1 MIKKSSCI
9 MINTPEF
16 WYKKDLISKF
26 KTLLLLP
33 FSIIWILLSLIKR
46 NFAKRYKSHLK
57 VICIGNLSIGGTGK
71 TPFSIQTYKILE
83 ILGYK
88 PVFLTRGY
96 RGLTKGPILVN
107 KSHNHKDV
115 GDEALLLSKV
125 GTTIVSSNRC
135 IGAKYIENLKK
146 NYDVI
151 IMDDGLQNY
160 QLEQDIKLLLIDKKL
175 LFGNGYCI
183 PAGPLRQTIT
193 QGLKKIDAIIFT
205 GDGDIKDINL
215 NFINNIQN
223 FDTKLEIKNTFKTK
237 QNNFLAFCAL
247 GNPIK
252 FFNTLK
258 KNNFK
263 IVLTKSFPDHYEY
276 KNKDI
281 NTLKEEADNR
291 NLKLITTE
299 KDYVKIDDKENE
311 ISVLPIE
318 INFSKAD
325 GNKFK
330 SFLKEKIND

>member
-1 MIKKSSCI
+1 MS
-9 MINTPEF
+9 
-16 WYKKDLISKF
+16 
-26 KTLLLLP
+26 
-33 FSIIWILLSLIKR
+33 
-46 NFAKRYKSHLK
+46 KRYKSHLK

-146 NYDVI
+146 NYDII

>member
-1 MIKKSSCI
+1 

-33 FSIIWILLSLIKR
+33 FSIVWILLSLIKK

-146 NYDVI
+146 NYDII

-281 NTLKEEADNR
+281 NTLREEADNR

>member
-1 MIKKSSCI
+1 

-16 WYKKDLISKF
+16 WYKKDLISRF

-223 FDTKLEIKNTFKTK
+223 FDTKLEIKNNFKTK

-258 KNNFK
+258 KNNFN

>member
-1 MIKKSSCI
+1 
-9 MINTPEF
+9 MINTPKF

-26 KTLLLLP
+26 KTFLLLP
-33 FSIIWILLSLIKR
+33 FSIVWILLSLIKK
-46 NFAKRYKSHLK
+46 NFVKRYKSHLK

-146 NYDVI
+146 NYDII

-205 GDGDIKDINL
+205 GDGDTKDINL
-215 NFINNIQN
+215 NFINNIRN

>member
-1 MIKKSSCI
+1 
-9 MINTPEF
+9 MINTPKF

-33 FSIIWILLSLIKR
+33 FSIVWILLSLIKK
-46 NFAKRYKSHLK
+46 NFVKRYKSHLK

-146 NYDVI
+146 NYDII

-160 QLEQDIKLLLIDKKL
+160 QLEQDVKLLLIDKKL

-205 GDGDIKDINL
+205 GDGDTKDINL
-215 NFINNIQN
+215 NFINNIQ
-223 FDTKLEIKNTFKTK
+223 KGKI
-237 QNNFLAFCAL
+237 
-247 GNPIK
+247 
-252 FFNTLK
+252 
-258 KNNFK
+258 NFK
-263 IVLTKSFPDHYEY
+263 IF
-276 KNKDI
+276 
-281 NTLKEEADNR
+281 
-291 NLKLITTE
+291 
-299 KDYVKIDDKENE
+299 
-311 ISVLPIE
+311 
-318 INFSKAD
+318 
-325 GNKFK
+325 
-330 SFLKEKIND
+330 

>member
-1 MIKKSSCI
+1 

-33 FSIIWILLSLIKR
+33 FSIIWILLSLIKK
-46 NFAKRYKSHLK
+46 NFAKRYKSHLQ

-135 IGAKYIENLKK
+135 KGAKYIENLKK
-146 NYDVI
+146 NYDII

-160 QLEQDIKLLLIDKKL
+160 QLEQDIKLLLIDKKF

-237 QNNFLAFCAL
+237 KNNFLAFCAL

-281 NTLKEEADNR
+281 NTLREEADNR

>member
-1 MIKKSSCI
+1 

-16 WYKKDLISKF
+16 WYKKDLISRF

-223 FDTKLEIKNTFKTK
+223 FDTKLEIKNNFKTK

-281 NTLKEEADNR
+281 KTLREDADNR

>member
-1 MIKKSSCI
+1 MIKKSSCM

-16 WYKKDLISKF
+16 WYKKDLISRF
-26 KTLLLLP
+26 KTLLFIP
-33 FSIIWILLSLIKR
+33 FSIIWILLSLIKK

-146 NYDVI
+146 NYDII

>member
-1 MIKKSSCI
+1 

-16 WYKKDLISKF
+16 WYKKDLISRF

-146 NYDVI
+146 NYDII

-223 FDTKLEIKNTFKTK
+223 FDTKLEIKNNFKTK

-291 NLKLITTE
+291 DLKLITTE

>member
-1 MIKKSSCI
+1 
-9 MINTPEF
+9 MINTPKF

-33 FSIIWILLSLIKR
+33 FSIVWILLSLIKK
-46 NFAKRYKSHLK
+46 NFVKRYKSHLK

-146 NYDVI
+146 NYDII

-205 GDGDIKDINL
+205 GDGDTKDINL

-223 FDTKLEIKNTFKTK
+223 FDTKLKIKNTFKPK

>member
-1 MIKKSSCI
+1 

-26 KTLLLLP
+26 KTFLLLP
-33 FSIIWILLSLIKR
+33 FSIVWILLSLIKR

-205 GDGDIKDINL
+205 GDGDTKNINL

-291 NLKLITTE
+291 DLKLITTE

-318 INFSKAD
+318 INFSEAD

>member
-1 MIKKSSCI
+1 

-26 KTLLLLP
+26 KALLLLP
-33 FSIIWILLSLIKR
+33 FSIVWILLSLIKK
-46 NFAKRYKSHLK
+46 NFVKRYKSHLK

-146 NYDVI
+146 NYDII

-205 GDGDIKDINL
+205 GDGDTKDINL

-281 NTLKEEADNR
+281 NTLKEEANNR

>member
-1 MIKKSSCI
+1 

-16 WYKKDLISKF
+16 WYKKDLISRF

-223 FDTKLEIKNTFKTK
+223 FDTKLEIKNNFKAN

>member
-1 MIKKSSCI
+1 
-9 MINTPEF
+9 MINSPEF

-33 FSIIWILLSLIKR
+33 FSIFWILLSLIKK

-57 VICIGNLSIGGTGK
+57 VICIGNLNIGGTGK
-71 TPFSIQTYKILE
+71 TPFSIQTYKVLK

-96 RGLTKGPILVN
+96 RGLTKGPTLVN
-107 KSHNHKDV
+107 KTHNHKNV

-146 NYDVI
+146 NYDII

-215 NFINNIQN
+215 NFIYNIQN
-223 FDTKLEIKNTFKTK
+223 FDTKLEVKNTIKTK

-263 IVLTKSFPDHYEY
+263 TVLTKSFPDHYEY

>member
-1 MIKKSSCI
+1 

-16 WYKKDLISKF
+16 WYKKDLISRF

-146 NYDVI
+146 NYDII

-205 GDGDIKDINL
+205 GDGDTKNINL

>member
-1 MIKKSSCI
+1 

-16 WYKKDLISKF
+16 WYKKDVISRF
-26 KTLLLLP
+26 KTLLLIP
-33 FSIIWILLSLIKR
+33 FSIIWILLSLIKK

-146 NYDVI
+146 NYDMI

-223 FDTKLEIKNTFKTK
+223 FDTKLEIKNNFKTK

-258 KNNFK
+258 KNNFN

-281 NTLKEEADNR
+281 NTLREDADNR

-318 INFSKAD
+318 INFSEAD

>member
-1 MIKKSSCI
+1 

-16 WYKKDLISKF
+16 WYKNDLISSF
-26 KTLLLLP
+26 KTLLLIP
-33 FSIIWILLSLIKR
+33 FSIIWILLSSIKK

-146 NYDVI
+146 NYDII

-205 GDGDIKDINL
+205 GDGDTKDINL

-258 KNNFK
+258 KNNFN

-281 NTLKEEADNR
+281 NTLREEADNR

>member
-16 WYKKDLISKF
+16 WYKKDLISRF

-146 NYDVI
+146 NYDII

-223 FDTKLEIKNTFKTK
+223 FDTKLEIKNNFKTK

>member
-1 MIKKSSCI
+1 

-33 FSIIWILLSLIKR
+33 FSIIWILLSLIKK

-223 FDTKLEIKNTFKTK
+223 FDTKLEIKNNFKTK

-281 NTLKEEADNR
+281 NTLREEADNR

>member
-1 MIKKSSCI
+1 
-9 MINTPEF
+9 
-16 WYKKDLISKF
+16 
-26 KTLLLLP
+26 LLP
-33 FSIIWILLSLIKR
+33 FSIVWILLSLIKK
-46 NFAKRYKSHLK
+46 NFVKRYKSHLK

-146 NYDVI
+146 NYDII

-205 GDGDIKDINL
+205 GDGDTKDINL

>member
-1 MIKKSSCI
+1 
-9 MINTPEF
+9 
-16 WYKKDLISKF
+16 
-26 KTLLLLP
+26 LLP
-33 FSIIWILLSLIKR
+33 FSIVWILLSLIKK
-46 NFAKRYKSHLK
+46 NFVKRYKSHLK

-71 TPFSIQTYKILE
+71 TPFSIQTYKILK

-146 NYDVI
+146 NYDII

-205 GDGDIKDINL
+205 GDGDTKDINL

-223 FDTKLEIKNTFKTK
+223 FDTKLELKKTFKTK

-281 NTLKEEADNR
+281 NTLKEEANNR

>member
-1 MIKKSSCI
+1 

-33 FSIIWILLSLIKR
+33 FSIVWILLSLIKK
-46 NFAKRYKSHLK
+46 NFVKRYKSHLK

-146 NYDVI
+146 NYDII

-205 GDGDIKDINL
+205 GDGDTKDINL

-281 NTLKEEADNR
+281 NTLKEEANNR

>member
-1 MIKKSSCI
+1 
-9 MINTPEF
+9 MINTPKF
-16 WYKKDLISKF
+16 LYKKDLISKF

-33 FSIIWILLSLIKR
+33 FSIVWILLSLMKK
-46 NFAKRYKSHLK
+46 NFVKKYKSRLK
-57 VICIGNLSIGGTGK
+57 VICIGNLNIGGTGK

-146 NYDVI
+146 NYDII

-205 GDGDIKDINL
+205 GDGDTKDINL

-223 FDTKLEIKNTFKTK
+223 FDTKFEIKNTFKTK
-237 QNNFLAFCAL
+237 QNDFLAFCAL

>member
-1 MIKKSSCI
+1 

-33 FSIIWILLSLIKR
+33 FSIIWILLSLIKK

>member
-1 MIKKSSCI
+1 

-33 FSIIWILLSLIKR
+33 FSIIWILLSSIKK

-146 NYDVI
+146 NYDII

-205 GDGDIKDINL
+205 GDGDTKDINL

-281 NTLKEEADNR
+281 NTLKEEANNR

>member
-1 MIKKSSCI
+1 

-33 FSIIWILLSLIKR
+33 FSIVWILLSLIKK
-46 NFAKRYKSHLK
+46 NFVKKYKSHLK

-71 TPFSIQTYKILE
+71 TPFSIQTYKILD

-125 GTTIVSSNRC
+125 GTTIVSSNRS

-146 NYDVI
+146 NYDII

-223 FDTKLEIKNTFKTK
+223 FDTKLGIKNTFKTK

-281 NTLKEEADNR
+281 NTLREEADNR

-299 KDYVKIDDKENE
+299 KDYVKIDDTENK

-330 SFLKEKIND
+330 SFLKEKLND

>member
-1 MIKKSSCI
+1 

-16 WYKKDLISKF
+16 WYKNDLISKF

-33 FSIIWILLSLIKR
+33 FSIIWILLSLIKK

-146 NYDVI
+146 NYDII

-205 GDGDIKDINL
+205 GDGDTKDINL

>member
-1 MIKKSSCI
+1 MIKKSSCM

-16 WYKKDLISKF
+16 WYKKDLISRF
-26 KTLLLLP
+26 KTLLLIP
-33 FSIIWILLSLIKR
+33 FSIIWILLSLIKK

-146 NYDVI
+146 NYDII

-281 NTLKEEADNR
+281 NTLREEADNR

>member
-1 MIKKSSCI
+1 

-16 WYKKDLISKF
+16 WYKNDLISKF

-33 FSIIWILLSLIKR
+33 FSIIWILLSLIKK
-46 NFAKRYKSHLK
+46 NFVKRYKSHLK

-146 NYDVI
+146 NYDII

-205 GDGDIKDINL
+205 GDGDTKDINL
-215 NFINNIQN
+215 NFINNIQI
-223 FDTKLEIKNTFKTK
+223 FDTKLEIKNTIKTK

-318 INFSKAD
+318 INFSKAN
-325 GNKFK
+325 GNKFV

>member
-1 MIKKSSCI
+1 
-9 MINTPEF
+9 
-16 WYKKDLISKF
+16 
-26 KTLLLLP
+26 
-33 FSIIWILLSLIKR
+33 
-46 NFAKRYKSHLK
+46 
-57 VICIGNLSIGGTGK
+57 
-71 TPFSIQTYKILE
+71 
-83 ILGYK
+83 
-88 PVFLTRGY
+88 VFLTRGY

-135 IGAKYIENLKK
+135 IGAQYIENLKK
-146 NYDVI
+146 NYDII

-205 GDGDIKDINL
+205 GDGDTKDINL

>member
-1 MIKKSSCI
+1 

-26 KTLLLLP
+26 KALLLLP
-33 FSIIWILLSLIKR
+33 FSIIWILLSSIKK

-146 NYDVI
+146 NYDII

-205 GDGDIKDINL
+205 GDGDTKDINL

>member
-1 MIKKSSCI
+1 

-16 WYKKDLISKF
+16 WYKKDLISRF

-205 GDGDIKDINL
+205 GDGDTKDINL

-223 FDTKLEIKNTFKTK
+223 FDTKLELKKTFKTK

-281 NTLKEEADNR
+281 NTLREEADNR

>member
-1 MIKKSSCI
+1 

-33 FSIIWILLSLIKR
+33 FSIIWILLSLIKK

-146 NYDVI
+146 NYDII

-237 QNNFLAFCAL
+237 KNNFLAFCAL

-281 NTLKEEADNR
+281 NTLREEADNR

>member
-1 MIKKSSCI
+1 

-16 WYKKDLISKF
+16 WYKKDLISRF

-146 NYDVI
+146 NYDII

>member
-1 MIKKSSCI
+1 

-33 FSIIWILLSLIKR
+33 FSIIWILLSLIKK

-146 NYDVI
+146 NYDII

-223 FDTKLEIKNTFKTK
+223 FDTKLEIKNNFKTK

>member
-1 MIKKSSCI
+1 

-33 FSIIWILLSLIKR
+33 FSIIWILLSLIKK

-281 NTLKEEADNR
+281 NTLREEADNR

>member
-1 MIKKSSCI
+1 

-16 WYKKDLISKF
+16 WYKKDLISRF

-146 NYDVI
+146 NYDII

-205 GDGDIKDINL
+205 GDGDTKDINL

-281 NTLKEEADNR
+281 NTLREEADNR